1 MPKLDFEEGDR
12 IRIKKET
19 DSGVAVYEG
28 IVMPTA
34 TSRNITVIKLDS
46 GYNVGIRPENV
57 EIEVVSKSGALREP
71 KGADKVAKGK
81 KEERLP
87 SLSILSTGGTI
98 ASKVDYRTGA
108 VSPQFSTEDLL
119 EAIPELGSIANI
131 KGKVV
136 YSILSENM
144 RAEYWQKLAAE
155 VYNEIKNGAGGVIV
169 THGTDTM
176 GYTAAALAFMVQT
189 PVPIVL
195 VGSQRS
201 SDRPSSDAT
210 MNAICA
216 AKVACSDLAEVV
228 VVMHGSTS
236 DNFCAIH
243 RGTKVRKM
251 HTSARDAFQS
261 INDVPIGS
269 VQYET
274 SDVDNI
280 RVEFS
285 AARIKRGERELKL
298 RGKLETKCTLIKFY
312 PGADPAIL
320 EFFIEQ
326 GYKGIVLE
334 GTGLGH
340 VSAEWVPGVTN
351 AVKRG
356 VPVVMTSQCLYGTI
370 CDRVYD
376 TGRDLLHAGIIE
388 GEDMLP
394 ETALVKLMWVLGQTT
409 DMEEVK
415 RMMHE
420 NIAGEIKGRRV
431 KTNLFSKGFSEGKS
445 L

>member
-1 MPKLDFEEGDR
+1 MQKPEFDEGDR
-12 IRIKKET
+12 IRIRKET

-28 IVMPTA
+28 ICMPTA
-34 TSRNITVIKLDS
+34 SQNIVIKLDS
-46 GYNVGIRPENV
+46 GYNVGIRPGNV
-57 EIEVVSKSGALREP
+57 EIEVVSKAGTLKKPSMRAGAKE
-71 KGADKVAKGK
+71 GK
-81 KEERLP
+81 IEERLP
-87 SLSILSTGGTI
+87 SLAILSTGGTI

-119 EAIPELGSIANI
+119 DAIPELGAIANI

-144 RAEYWQKLAAE
+144 RAEYWRKLAAE
-155 VYNEIKNGAGGVIV
+155 VYNEIKNGADGVIV

-236 DNFCAIH
+236 DDSCAIH

-261 INDVPIGS
+261 VNDVPIGTALY
-269 VQYET
+269 VAN
-274 SDVDNI
+274 DVAST

-285 AARIKRGERELKL
+285 AAHSKRGERELEL
-298 RGKLETKCTLIKFY
+298 RDKLETKCTLIKSY

-320 EFFIEQ
+320 EFFVEQ

-340 VSAEWVPGVTN
+340 VSAEWIPGVTK

-356 VPVVMTSQCLYGTI
+356 IPVVMTSQCLYGAI

-409 DMEEVK
+409 DMDEVK
-415 RMMHE
+415 HMMQE
-420 NIAGEIKGRRV
+420 NVAGEIKGRR
-431 KTNLFSKGFSEGKS
+431 TYEDTCY
-445 L
+445 